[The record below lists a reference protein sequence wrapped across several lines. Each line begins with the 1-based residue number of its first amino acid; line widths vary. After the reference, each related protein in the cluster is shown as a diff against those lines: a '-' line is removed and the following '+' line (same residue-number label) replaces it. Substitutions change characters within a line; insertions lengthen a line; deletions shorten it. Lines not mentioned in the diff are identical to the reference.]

1 MSEIDFRDDETPVN
15 DRRRF
20 NADGSPREVPPED
33 DRPGLPEAPEAPPPP
48 PPPGEDWERRARE
61 AEARL
66 GELADAFRRGR
77 EELAAVRARLER
89 DRELRVREAVGRAF
103 EKILAG
109 LDSLERA
116 LQHAPEGP
124 LADGVR
130 LVQRQLLDALAAEGL
145 ERIETVGLPFDPH
158 VAEALVTTPAAGEP
172 PQTVVEEFRPGY
184 RIGDRVLRPAQV
196 RVAV

>member
-1 MSEIDFRDDETPVN
+1 MSELDPRDDETPVT

-20 NADGSPREVPPED
+20 NPDGSPRELPPED
-33 DRPGLPEAPEAPPPP
+33 HPSELPEAPPPP

-61 AEARL
+61 AEAKL

-89 DRELRVREAVGRAF
+89 DQERRVREAVGRAF

-130 LVQRQLLDALAAEGL
+130 LVQKQLLDALAAEGL
-145 ERIETVGLPFDPH
+145 ERIETVGLPFDPN
-158 VAEALVTTPAAGEP
+158 VAEAVVTTPAGGEA